1 MKKLIFV
8 FAVLFSTSLIS
19 CNKQV
24 ESKQDS
30 IVIDSDSINV
40 DSITD
45 STFVC
50 ED

>member
-8 FAVLFSTSLIS
+8 FVVLFSTSLIS
-19 CNKQV
+19 CNKPV
-24 ESKQDS
+24 ESSSEQDS
-30 IVIDSDSINV
+30 VVVDS

>member
-24 ESKQDS
+24 ESSSEQDS
-30 IVIDSDSINV
+30 TVVDSDSINV
-40 DSITD
+40 DSTI
-45 STFVC
+45 VC